1 MKSTVKNGFFAL
13 LIALLAGPL
22 ASAQTSSPPPSA
34 NAVVAKMME
43 LDAQR
48 QSELAGY
55 AAVRRYVAVNKKRR
69 AEMLVRVTCGSD
81 GAKQF
86 SILSEEG
93 SGAIRKHVF
102 YKLLNEETEASRR
115 GTRNSTRLTPENYDF
130 HLIGQEILETG
141 PAYVLAVVPKT
152 ENKYLINGKI
162 WVDATDYAIVRI
174 EGQPARNPSFWV
186 HSVRF
191 VHTYQKVHQFWFA
204 SSTQTSSQVR
214 FFGAAELTIE
224 NSGYALNSQPGYAHG
239 RPQDAKLAQ

>member
-1 MKSTVKNGFFAL
+1 MKSTVKNVFFAL
-13 LIALLAGPL
+13 LIALSTGPL
-22 ASAQTSSPPPSA
+22 ASAQISNPPRSA

-93 SGAIRKHVF
+93 SGSIRKHVF
-102 YKLLNEETEASRR
+102 YKLLQEETEASRR

-130 HLIGQEILETG
+130 YLVGQETLETG
-141 PAYVLAVVPKT
+141 PAYVLSVVPKT
-152 ENKYLINGKI
+152 ENKYLIDGRI
-162 WVDATDYAIVRI
+162 WVDAKDYAIVRI

-186 HSVRF
+186 HNVHF

-204 SSTQTSSQVR
+204 SSTQTSSHVR
-214 FFGAAELTIE
+214 FFGAAELSIE
-224 NSGYALNSQPGYAHG
+224 NSGYALNPQPVYAEG
-239 RPQDAKLAQ
+239 RPQEAKLTR